1 MKKKYL
7 FVCVML
13 LVILF
18 GSMGL
23 TTLYVSN
30 TEDAQEEADV
40 TIVTSFYPIYIAC
53 LNITD
58 GVDGVRLENLSEPQT
73 GCLHD
78 FQLTPEDLKL
88 LSTAGVFVI
97 NGGGIESFMEEVA
110 ASEPQLAIVTAC
122 EGLALLE
129 EDEEAAHDDSSEDD
143 EAAHAHE
150 EDVNAHAWMS
160 VAYYRQ
166 MIAAIAEGLAS
177 ADPAHEDEYY
187 ANAEEYDIKLAELQ
201 EEQEELIQEVSVPVI
216 IFHSAYAYVALDYNL
231 EVVGLLD
238 LDEERQVSAGE
249 VADVLDTIEEQGV
262 TIILA
267 EELYGSSMGATIQKE
282 ADVTVLYLDPLTRG
296 DYEKNSYLD
305 AMRENLAIL
314 KGAGL

>member
-58 GVDGVRLENLSEPQT
+58 GVYGVRLENLSEPQT

-88 LSTAGVFVI
+88 LSTADVFVI

-110 ASEPQLAIVTAC
+110 ASDPQLAIITAC
-122 EGLALLE
+122 EGLELLE
-129 EDEEAAHDDSSEDD
+129 EDEDEQDSDLSGDEEAS
-143 EAAHAHE
+143 HE
-150 EDVNAHAWMS
+150 HETNAHAWMS
-160 VAYYRQ
+160 VAYYRE
-166 MIAAIAEGLAS
+166 MIAGIAEGLA
-177 ADPAHEDEYY
+177 AEDPAHSEEYY
-187 ANAEEYDIKLAELQ
+187 SNAQEYDAKLAILQ

-216 IFHSAYAYVALDYNL
+216 IFHSAYAYVAWDYHLD
-231 EVVGLLD
+231 VVGLLD

-249 VADVLDTIEEQGV
+249 VADVLDIIEEQQV
-262 TIILA
+262 TYILA
-267 EELYGSSMGATIQKE
+267 EELYGSSMGETIQKE
-282 ADVTVLYLDPLTRG
+282 ADVTVLYLNPLTRG
-296 DYEKNSYLD
+296 DYDKDSYLD
-305 AMRENLAIL
+305 AMRENIAIL